1 MTHRVWFHDYLQ
13 KLNMSQKT
21 FLIFLAVL
29 VGAIGGGLAVLF
41 RILTDFFGT
50 LILGR
55 GGGLFEMISPLAVPL
70 IPMVG
75 GLLVGLIIHFG
86 DHRASGHGIPEAIQA
101 VALRGGR
108 MKGQTILSE
117 GLASIITIASG
128 GSVGRVGPVV
138 EIGAGVG
145 SLIGQYFDEPDQT
158 VKLLL
163 GCGAGAAIAAIFNAP
178 IAGVFFALEIILGEF
193 TTGNFSMLVIAAVSG
208 DLVARTVFGD
218 RPALLIGHFHAYNS
232 TELIAFIGLGFLA
245 AVMGTVFIQ
254 LLYFME
260 DLFKRIKI
268 LPGWLRPALGGF
280 LVGLIGLLVPQV
292 FGSGF
297 DVIHQILD
305 GSYGVQL
312 LLIILIFKL
321 LATTI
326 SLGSG
331 MSGGIFAP
339 TLLMG
344 ASLGGLYGLIIGSI
358 FQNWVVGHLA
368 TYILVGMATMIA
380 CVNNAPITAVMML
393 FEMTRNYDI
402 FLPVLATS
410 VFANLIARMLIKD
423 NIHTKKLRRRGLI
436 IHEGHDMSQL
446 MQIQVNRV
454 MDRKIPVVREDDSV
468 TVFIEKI
475 METRRNGL
483 PVVNVAGEMV
493 GMITQHDIY
502 RSDKRGDQALTK
514 IKDLMTSSIKVVSA
528 DETLDQVLLYLMEY
542 NISQMP
548 VVDRQ
553 HPKIVLGLIYRKDII
568 SFYQKNLIQDQLTS

>member
-1 MTHRVWFHDYLQ
+1 MTHRVWLHDYLQ
-13 KLNMSQKT
+13 KLDMSQKT
-21 FLIFLAVL
+21 FLIFLAAL
-29 VGAIGGGLAVLF
+29 VGAIGGGLAVVF
-41 RILTDFFGT
+41 RIITDFLGAHIF
-50 LILGR
+50 GR
-55 GGGLFEMISPLAVPL
+55 GGGVLEMISPLAVPL
-70 IPMVG
+70 VPMVG
-75 GLLVGLIIHFG
+75 GLLVSMVIYFG

-108 MKGQTILSE
+108 MRGKTILSE
-117 GLASIITIASG
+117 GLASIISIASG

-145 SLIGQYFDEPDQT
+145 SLIGQFFDEPDQT

-218 RPALLIGHFHAYNS
+218 QPALLIEHIHASNS
-232 TELIAFIGLGFLA
+232 LELIAFIGLGFLA
-245 AVMGTVFIQ
+245 AVVGSIFIWF
-254 LLYFME
+254 LYFTE
-260 DLFKRIKI
+260 DQFKRIMM
-268 LPGWLRPALGGF
+268 LPGWFRPALGGF
-280 LVGLIGLLVPQV
+280 FVGLIGLLVPQV

-305 GSYGVQL
+305 GSYGIKAL
-312 LLIILIFKL
+312 FAILILKL
-321 LATTI
+321 LATSI

-339 TLLMG
+339 TLLIG
-344 ASLGGLYGLIIGSI
+344 ASLGGLYGLMMDSI
-358 FQNWVVGHLA
+358 FQSWVVGDLA
-368 TYILVGMATMIA
+368 IYILVGMATMIS

-402 FLPVLATS
+402 FLPVLATA
-410 VFANLIARMLIKD
+410 VLANLIARMLIKE
-423 NIHTKKLRRRGLI
+423 NIHLKKLRRRGLI
-436 IHEGHDMSQL
+436 IHEGYDMSLL
-446 MQIQVNRV
+446 MQIRVKRV
-454 MDRKIPVVREDDSV
+454 MDRKIPVLREDDRID
-468 TVFIEKI
+468 VFIKKI
-475 METRRNGL
+475 RETRRNGL
-483 PVVNVAGEMV
+483 PVVNEAGEMV

-502 RSDKRGDQALTK
+502 RSGEELDLAQTK
-514 IKDLMTSSIKVVSA
+514 INDLMTSSVKVVFA
-528 DETLDQVLLYLMEY
+528 DETLDQVLFYLMEY

-553 HPKIVLGLIYRKDII
+553 HPKIVLGIVYRADII
-568 SFYQKNLIQDQLTS
+568 SFYQRNLFRAN